1 MKAATFAALE
11 ELRGHRAAMG
21 NPHLRELFA
30 ADPERFE
37 RFSLTVGDF
46 TLDYSKNRIAP
57 ETILLLVQLAQRAE
71 VEEQRE
77 AMFAGK
83 PINQTEGRA
92 VLHAALRAPPDAD
105 VRVEDENVVPLVH
118 ETLDRFC
125 RFADDIRAGE
135 IRGVAAD
142 RFSDVVNIGI
152 GGSDLGPAMATEAL
166 SPYRG
171 LGPKLHFVSNVDG
184 AHLSDTLS
192 GLDAERTLL
201 LVASKTFTTSETMTN
216 AASARA
222 WLSYRLGEE
231 AVGEHFAAISTNLD
245 KVAAFGIRP
254 DRVFGFWDWVGGRYS
269 IWSAIGLPLAIS
281 IGGDNFRRFLAGA
294 RKMDEHFRDAPLGEN
309 MPVVMALLGIWY
321 RNVLDL
327 RTHAVLPYDQRLS
340 RFPAYLQQLDMESNG
355 KRVTR
360 QSTLVEYRTGPIV
373 WGEPGT
379 NGQHAFYQ
387 LLHQGTE
394 IVPADFLVAA
404 EPHEDMGDHHAK
416 LVANCLAQTEALA
429 FGKTEAD
436 VRAELEQSG
445 LSAAQ
450 IEKLVL
456 HKTFPGNRPTNT
468 LIYRKL
474 DPETLG
480 MLIALYEHKVFVQGA
495 IWDINSFDQ
504 WGVELGKALATRL
517 LPVVAGVAPADALD
531 ASTRGLVARYRA
543 LKGGGWE

>member
-1 MKAATFAALE
+1 MKAAAFAALE
-11 ELRGHRAAMG
+11 DLRAHREAMG
-21 NPHLRELFA
+21 NPHLRDLFA
-30 ADPERFE
+30 ADPDRFA
-37 RFSLTVGDF
+37 RFSLTLGDL
-46 TLDYSKNRIAP
+46 TLDYSKHRIVA
-57 ETILLLVQLAQRAE
+57 ETMPLLVALAERAE
-71 VEEQRE
+71 VGAQRDS
-77 AMFAGK
+77 MLAGE
-83 PINQTEGRA
+83 PINLTEGRA
-92 VLHAALRAPPDAD
+92 VLHAALRAPSSGDM
-105 VRVEDENVVPLVH
+105 RVGGVNVVPDVQ
-118 ETLDRFC
+118 ETLQRFC
-125 RFADDIRAGE
+125 QFADDVRSGE

-184 AHLSDTLS
+184 AHLTDTLA
-192 GLDAERTLL
+192 GLDAERTLF

-222 WLSYRLGEE
+222 WLAYRLGEE
-231 AVGEHFAAISTNLD
+231 AVGQHFAAISTNLNE
-245 KVAAFGIRP
+245 VAKFGIQAE
-254 DRVFGFWDWVGGRYS
+254 RVFGFWDWVGGRYS

-281 IGGDNFRRFLAGA
+281 IGAENFRRFLAGA
-294 RKMDEHFRDAPLGEN
+294 RAMDEHFRDAPLSQN
-309 MPVVMALLGIWY
+309 MPAIMALLGIWY
-321 RNVLDL
+321 RNVWDF

-394 IVPADFLVAA
+394 IVPADFLIAA
-404 EPHEDMGDHHAK
+404 EPHEEMGDHHVK
-416 LVANCLAQTEALA
+416 LMANCLAQTEALA
-429 FGKTEAD
+429 FGKTEAQA
-436 VRAELEQSG
+436 REELETAG
-445 LSAAQ
+445 LSATAV
-450 IEKLVL
+450 EKLAM
-456 HKTFPGNRPTNT
+456 HKVFPGNRPTST
-468 LIYRKL
+468 LVYRKL

-480 MLIALYEHKVFVQGA
+480 MLIALYEHKVFVMGA
-495 IWDINSFDQ
+495 VWDINSYDQ

-517 LPVVAGVAPADALD
+517 LPVLGGGEADALD
-531 ASTRGLVARYRA
+531 SSTRGLVERFRA
-543 LKGGGWE
+543 LKTDGQG